1 MLTWQCDVTLGLT
14 WQDAKRSRRVERV
27 GRVGERG
34 NWRVRR
40 VADIN
45 GAWMRVAARAREI
58 ETSAGACDVV
68 SSRSWLGFAQDWLF
82 CLSMPFLW

>member
-27 GRVGERG
+27 GERG

-45 GAWMRVAARAREI
+45 GGWMRVAARAREI
-58 ETSAGACDVV
+58 ETSAGAWRRV
-68 SSRSWLGFAQDWLF
+68 
-82 CLSMPFLW
+82 

>member
-14 WQDAKRSRRVERV
+14 WQDTKCSRRVERV

-58 ETSAGACDVV
+58 ETSAGAWRRV
-68 SSRSWLGFAQDWLF
+68 
-82 CLSMPFLW
+82 